1 MPGKES
7 TPHLPVSLFQSY
19 WQAAAIFVV
28 VGFTCSLLVVWRPV
42 LVTYLDNKAFDVL
55 ASSLKM
61 HPPTNQVVI
70 VDIDELSLA
79 KTGKWPWPRIQI
91 ADLIQRLTVAHSS
104 VIALDIIFPQSSNP
118 LAARDDELTRAVT
131 LSPSV
136 AGFEFVFDTARN
148 RATECVQI
156 PKPLASS
163 GALVPAQAAMLPEAS
178 AIICD
183 SQTLESKV
191 SAAGFLNAPRDR
203 DGVIRKLP
211 LLTVFRRAI
220 YPSFAL
226 AAAKAGSQSSIAFAD
241 GNGLAL
247 QWGGEHIAL
256 SERGDMLLRYRGRS
270 LPHYSAAHLL
280 EGKVPAEAF
289 DGKIVVVGSSASGL
303 DEDSLETASDRASSG
318 VEVQATAIDNMLAGD
333 SFHRPRW
340 AELVEI
346 GGVFAMSG
354 LIVWLAFRLRP
365 PVAVAGAVVAFAA
378 AWALSQTLLGVEAA
392 FVSPVPALFA
402 GSGAMAICAIRVVFA
417 QGRMDVQSKQEL
429 VIANRFITGAL
440 RAMTAVRDV
449 ETGQHVVRIQGY
461 LRSLCEIV
469 STWPRFRAYLTPQ
482 MIDLLVQLAPIHDI
496 GKVGVPD
503 YILRKPSA
511 LTGDEFEHMKAH
523 VTLGKK
529 ILEEARQHSGINNEV
544 FFQTATD
551 IVYSHHE
558 RWDGTGYPLGLSGDD
573 IPIPGRLLALA
584 DVYDALISKRHY
596 KSEILHSA
604 AVEAIRQ
611 GAGTHFD
618 PEIVEGFLIVQEDW
632 RRMAEYLRDEP
643 GVAAAAQ

>member
-1 MPGKES
+1 
-7 TPHLPVSLFQSY
+7 V
-19 WQAAAIFVV
+19 I
-28 VGFTCSLLVVWRPV
+28 WRPV
-42 LVTYLDNKAFDVL
+42 LVTYLDNKGFDLL

-70 VDIDELSLA
+70 VDIDELSVA

-91 ADLIQRLTVAHSS
+91 ADLIQRLSVSNAS
-104 VIALDIIFPQSSNP
+104 VIALDVILPQSPNSIP
-118 LAARDDELTRAVT
+118 ARDDALSKAVT
-131 LSPSV
+131 LRPSV

-148 RATECVQI
+148 RATECLQI

-163 GALVPAQAAMLPEAS
+163 AVLVSSQSAMLPEAS

-183 SQTLESKV
+183 SPALESKV
-191 SAAGFLNAPRDR
+191 SGAGFLNALRDR
-203 DGVIRKLP
+203 DSAVRRLAV
-211 LLTVFRRAI
+211 LTVFRRAI

-226 AAAKAGSQSSIAFAD
+226 AAARAGLQSSIAFAN
-241 GNGLAL
+241 GNSLAL
-247 QWGGEHIAL
+247 QWGEEHLAL
-256 SERGDMLLRYRGRS
+256 SDRGEMLLRYRGRS
-270 LPHYSAAHLL
+270 LPHYSAAHIL
-280 EGKVPAEAF
+280 ESRVPAEAF
-289 DGKIVVVGSSASGL
+289 AGKIVVIGSSASGL
-303 DEDSLETASDRASSG
+303 DEDSFETASDRASSR
-318 VEVQATAIDNMLAGD
+318 VEVQATAIDNIIAGD
-333 SFHRPRW
+333 SFHHPGW

-346 GGVFAMSG
+346 AGVLATSG
-354 LIVWLAFRLRP
+354 LVVWLAFYFP
-365 PVAVAGAVVAFAA
+365 APVAVAGTIAAFVA
-378 AWALSQTLLGVEAA
+378 AWVLSQALLGMEGA
-392 FVSPVPALFA
+392 FVSPVPAFFA
-402 GSGAMAICAIRVVFA
+402 GAVAMTLCALRILFA
-417 QGRMDVQSKQEL
+417 QGQLNMQAQQEL

-461 LRSLCEIV
+461 LRSLCEVV
-469 STWPRFRAYLTPQ
+469 STWPRFRAYLNPQ
-482 MIDLLVQLAPIHDI
+482 MIELMVQLAPIHDI

-503 YILRKPSA
+503 YILRKPTS
-511 LTGDEFEHMKAH
+511 LTQDEFEHMKAH

-573 IPIPGRLLALA
+573 IPIPGRLLAVA

-596 KSEILHSA
+596 KSEILHA
-604 AVEAIRQ
+604 EAVEAIRQ
-611 GAGTHFD
+611 AAGTHFD

-643 GVAAAAQ
+643 GVSAAAQ